1 MKEHHT
7 SSPFLDP
14 YSLWKGAA
22 WVALVAGL
30 TLIAV
35 TLLSA
40 CGDGAQA
47 TQSLVS
53 KSASMAT
60 SEPTPIPTT
69 TPEPTPIP
77 TATPEPTPV
86 STATP
91 DSLDGDCAGALTK
104 GHSLEKILTDEE
116 LMRCLHEKLITEPTP
131 IPAAT
136 PIPIVTP
143 EPAHVSS
150 PTPIPTAT
158 PEPTLVSSPTPIPTE
173 TPEPTLI
180 HSTTPGPTP
189 ISTATPEPT
198 PVSSPTPDTL
208 DGDCEGVLTKGHSL
222 GKILTNE
229 KLMRCLHE
237 HLIGAGRSER

>member
-7 SSPFLDP
+7 SSPFRAP

-22 WVALVAGL
+22 RVALVAGL

-53 KSASMAT
+53 KPASTA
-60 SEPTPIPTT
+60 

-86 STATP
+86 STAMPEPTPIPTATPEPTPVSTAMP

-104 GHSLEKILTDEE
+104 GHSLEKILTDEK
-116 LMRCLHEKLITEPTP
+116 LMRCLHERLRTESTP
-131 IPAAT
+131 IPAATPEPT

-143 EPAHVSS
+143 EPAPVSS
-150 PTPIPTAT
+150 LTPIPTAT
-158 PEPTLVSSPTPIPTE
+158 PEPTLVSSPTTIPTE
-173 TPEPTLI
+173 TPEPT
-180 HSTTPGPTP
+180 P
-189 ISTATPEPT
+189 ISTAMPEPT
-198 PVSSPTPDTL
+198 PVSSPTPDSL
-208 DGDCEGVLTKGHSL
+208 DGDCEGVLTKGTHRRKYSQM
-222 GKILTNE
+222 KN
-229 KLMRCLHE
+229 
-237 HLIGAGRSER
+237 

>member
-7 SSPFLDP
+7 SSPFRDP

-22 WVALVAGL
+22 RVALVAGL
-30 TLIAV
+30 TLTAV

-53 KSASMAT
+53 KSASTAT
-60 SEPTPIPTT
+60 PEPTPIPTT
-69 TPEPTPIP
+69 TPEPTPIPTATPELTPVSASTPEPTPIP

-136 PIPIVTP
+136 PIPTVTP
-143 EPAHVSS
+143 EPAPVSS

-180 HSTTPGPTP
+180 HSTTPGRRPFLQRHRSRRP
-189 ISTATPEPT
+189 FLRRRQSRHPFPRRRRIR
-198 PVSSPTPDTL
+198 
-208 DGDCEGVLTKGHSL
+208 
-222 GKILTNE
+222 
-229 KLMRCLHE
+229 LMEIAR
-237 HLIGAGRSER
+237 AY

>member
-7 SSPFLDP
+7 SSPFRDP

-22 WVALVAGL
+22 RVALVAGL

-53 KSASMAT
+53 KSASTAT
-60 SEPTPIPTT
+60 PEPTPIPTT

-198 PVSSPTPDTL
+198 PVSSPTPDSL